1 MINEKLTKKEKK
13 IVEKEIRKRLRNRI
27 SGAAKKF
34 HVTFKKQIVVAVS
47 AALGFLVAL
56 SWREPIKEA
65 VDFLIAK
72 LGLAGAIGFK
82 FLSALVITL
91 VAVVALMLVSKWA
104 SEKE

>member
-1 MINEKLTKKEKK
+1 MIDEKLTKKEKK

-27 SGAAKKF
+27 GGAAKRF
-34 HVTFKKQIVVAVS
+34 HVAFKKQIVVAVS

-56 SWREPIKEA
+56 SWREPIKEV
-65 VDFLIAK
+65 VDLLINK

-82 FLSALVITL
+82 FLSAVVVTL
-91 VAVVALMLVSKWA
+91 IAVVALMIVSKWT